1 MLTKLRC
8 TARPTNRGSRLR
20 DSPWLLSQHRW
31 PGAAA
36 LIVSWGMKTVAKL
49 TERRQELQSELD
61 VLVDRRSAC
70 KTEAERLELI
80 PQAVRIIGEIRR
92 VEDEIW
98 SLTGDTRPPGYK
110 KA

>member
-1 MLTKLRC
+1 MG
-8 TARPTNRGSRLR
+8 AGSVIC
-20 DSPWLLSQHRW
+20 
-31 PGAAA
+31 
-36 LIVSWGMKTVAKL
+36 IVSCGMKTVATL
-49 TERRQELQSELD
+49 TERRQALQSELD

-70 KTEAERLELI
+70 KTQAERLELI
-80 PQAVRIIGEIRR
+80 PEAVRIMGEIQR

>member
-1 MLTKLRC
+1 MRTVAELTKR
-8 TARPTNRGSRLR
+8 NG
-20 DSPWLLSQHRW
+20 
-31 PGAAA
+31 
-36 LIVSWGMKTVAKL
+36 
-49 TERRQELQSELD
+49 ELQSELEA
-61 VLVDRRSAC
+61 LVDRRSAC

-80 PQAVRIIGEIRR
+80 PEAVRITGEIRR